1 MNALVGAFNQ
11 EKALVGAFSKI
22 VITGCG
28 TDGSIC
34 GTSDKYP
41 FDPAK
46 VWWKCGTNDEWEE
59 KVQTTHTGVT
69 DKPLFNSNSGGVLG
83 FWGGVWCLGI
93 VFLLSLMMQ
102 RTSCRRGDSDRKK
115 VTTLCRIWWLL
126 TPSNTFNAPCSDL
139 MTLRR
144 HLRVLEA
151 HSGVQLTQGNQQQQ
165 WPVAYLPKSY
175 TSQSERKFSNLGQ
188 KWQK

>member
-1 MNALVGAFNQ
+1 MDRFAALVTSILLILQ
-11 EKALVGAFSKI
+11 K
-22 VITGCG
+22 C
-28 TDGSIC
+28 DGNVVQMMNERR
-34 GTSDKYP
+34 KYRP
-41 FDPAK
+41 H
-46 VWWKCGTNDEWEE
+46 
-59 KVQTTHTGVT
+59 TTHAGVT
-69 DKPLFNSNSGGVLG
+69 VKLFFNSNSGGVLG

-126 TPSNTFNAPCSDL
+126 PPSNTFNTPSSDL

-165 WPVAYLPKSY
+165 WPVAVLPKSY
-175 TSQSERKFSNLGQ
+175 TSQSERKF
-188 KWQK
+188 

>member
-1 MNALVGAFNQ
+1 MRG
-11 EKALVGAFSKI
+11 ES
-22 VITGCG
+22 
-28 TDGSIC
+28 TDH
-34 GTSDKYP
+34 THWSDE
-41 FDPAK
+41 
-46 VWWKCGTNDEWEE
+46 V
-59 KVQTTHTGVT
+59 
-69 DKPLFNSNSGGVLG
+69 FNSNSGGVLG

-115 VTTLCRIWWLL
+115 VTTTLCRIL